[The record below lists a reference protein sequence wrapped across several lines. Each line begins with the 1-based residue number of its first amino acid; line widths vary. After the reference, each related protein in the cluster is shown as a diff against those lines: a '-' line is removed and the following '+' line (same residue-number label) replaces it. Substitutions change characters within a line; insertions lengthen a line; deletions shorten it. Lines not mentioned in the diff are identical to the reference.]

1 MQFSRSNY
9 SHNSNSEEAVVRTV
23 IAGHFNEPDSYVTK
37 RPQGRNDWLLTFTLG
52 GEGYWL
58 AGGKEQLCHTGDL
71 TLLKPGAP
79 HQYGTSKGQ
88 TWHFVW
94 VHFPVKLAESN
105 LLPEDEEELSVQHID
120 NEFTRERIHNAFI
133 RILTDSRERGEYGY
147 ELCSSALRE
156 ILLLLAQKKNRAIDS
171 RVEETLHLLSQHMRE
186 QLKID
191 DIARKVGLSPS
202 RLSHLFKSVT
212 GQSIVDT
219 LNQMRIQQA
228 ALLLEHTDR
237 SASEVSHDVG
247 FQNYNHFM
255 NQFRKWYG
263 VNPSTF
269 RRKAL

>member
-1 MQFSRSNY
+1 MEFTHTSD
-9 SHNSNSEEAVVRTV
+9 SEEAAFGTV
-23 IAGHFNEPDSYVTK
+23 IAGHFNELDSYVVK
-37 RPQGRNDWLLTFTLG
+37 RPSGRRDWLITFTLG
-52 GEGYWL
+52 GEGYFVTS
-58 AGGKEQLCHTGDL
+58 GKERLCQSGDV
-71 TLLKPGAP
+71 TLLRAGTP
-79 HQYGTSKGQ
+79 HQYGTRKGQ
-88 TWHFVW
+88 NWHFVW
-94 VHFPVKLAESN
+94 AHFPVNHAQSN
-105 LLPEDEEELSVQHID
+105 LLPEEEISTQYIE
-120 NEFTRERIHNAFI
+120 NESTRERIHSAFI
-133 RILTDSRERGEYGY
+133 RILSDSRARREYWY

-156 ILLLLAQKKNRAIDS
+156 ILMLLAQKKNRTTDS

-186 QLKID
+186 QLRIE
-191 DIARKVGLSPS
+191 DIAKTIGLSPS

-237 SASEVSHDVG
+237 SAAEVSNDVG

-269 RRKAL
+269 KKDKHRR